1 MRNMK
6 QIKFRVW
13 DKKRKHM
20 VYPDTMNNIMIA
32 ISGIV
37 DYGLDSNNNLSNP
50 DLILN
55 QYTGLKDKNGKEI
68 YEGDIVKMTIS
79 YPNISYFSECLYLVY
94 WDHDFSC
101 FRPFASS
108 PYECSYTGDY
118 QDARINPQEAEVIGN
133 IDQHP
138 ELLNEIKK

>member
-79 YPNISYFSECLYLVY
+79 YPNISYFSE
-94 WDHDFSC
+94 
-101 FRPFASS
+101 
-108 PYECSYTGDY
+108 
-118 QDARINPQEAEVIGN
+118 
-133 IDQHP
+133 
-138 ELLNEIKK
+138 